1 MIFFPRARWWARMF
15 FAPNIKRRGGA
26 KMFLRELLK
35 DEFKNWGSCKILLQA
50 PTGMGK
56 TTFVI
61 GEVLPYNVV
70 RGNKILILCNRKLL
84 RKQYWYA
91 LVREFERYSDLESVI
106 EIKTYQELAE
116 NISNGTHVEEII
128 EEFQTIVCDE
138 AHYFYSDSDFNGVGT
153 YVLLNE
159 LIWATMLKQ
168 VIFMSAT
175 LDCISNTIE
184 DMITT
189 CAKIYPPNM
198 AKGFDFQKAVQV
210 KKYDYNYLANYDYV
224 SCRCFQELASL
235 TDYIVKSSGKTI
247 IFWDDRKHIEE
258 LKEKLMETKKY
269 AKNDIVT
276 LDAQKVDAAEYRS
289 VVENLALANRLVP
302 KVLLTTSVLD
312 NGVSVC
318 DETVENVCIIT
329 ESKVSFLQMLGR
341 VRATKNTRINL
352 LFLLR
357 HPNHFAHREQQYEAQ
372 KEYFPVERKEE
383 IQTVPFRI
391 WTSMWEESEEAS
403 AYRRVYVP
411 CRRALKLLDVSR
423 KNVEC
428 YCGNV
433 KLVVNN
439 FAYQKNADNFLWE
452 SRFHQ
457 ASVHDLYEPIYLQ
470 MQWIGKTP
478 EELIK
483 DYDTLDEA
491 KKKQLVDILM
501 QIKNF
506 SLEELRSVKE
516 RIAKE
521 FGSNILGKYRLRKK
535 SFETSILELILKDYG
550 FELVVAT
557 DANHRNIYS
566 VIAMGGDADVND

>member
-1 MIFFPRARWWARMF
+1 
-15 FAPNIKRRGGA
+15 
-26 KMFLRELLK
+26 MFLKELLK
-35 DEFKNWGSCKILLQA
+35 DEFKKWGSCKILLQA

-56 TTFVI
+56 TTFIVQ
-61 GEVLPYNVV
+61 ELLSYYAA
-70 RGNKILILCNRKLL
+70 RGNKLLILCNRKLL
-84 RKQYWYA
+84 RKQYWYT
-91 LVREFERYSDLESVI
+91 LVQKFERYSELENVV
-106 EIKTYQELAE
+106 EIMTYQELAE
-116 NISNGTHVEEII
+116 IISKGLRLEDVLSD
-128 EEFQTIVCDE
+128 FQGVVCDE
-138 AHYFYSDSDFNGVGT
+138 VHYFYADSDFNGLGT

-175 LDCISNTIE
+175 LDCISNSIE
-184 DMITT
+184 NMIIA
-189 CAKIYPPNM
+189 CAKIYPSDM
-198 AKGFDFQKAVQV
+198 SRGFDFQKATQIR
-210 KKYDYNYLANYDYV
+210 KYDYNCFANYDYV

-428 YCGNV
+428 YWGNV
-433 KLVVNN
+433 KLVVND
-439 FAYQKNADNFLWE
+439 FAYWKITDNYLWAAK
-452 SRFHQ
+452 FHQ
-457 ASVHDLYEPIYLQ
+457 LSILDLYGPVYEQ

-483 DYDTLDEA
+483 DYDTLDAA
-491 KKKQLVDILM
+491 KKKQLVDILL
-501 QIKNF
+501 QIKDF
-506 SLEELRSVKE
+506 SKKDFIDVKE
-516 RIAKE
+516 CIAKE
-521 FGSNILGKYRLRKK
+521 FGNNILSKYKLRNS
-535 SFETSILELILKDYG
+535 SFETSILQLILEEYDLK
-550 FELVVAT
+550 LVETLDSNRHKV
-557 DANHRNIYS
+557 YS
-566 VIAMGGDADVND
+566 VAPKKGGEVDVDG

>member
-1 MIFFPRARWWARMF
+1 MERPFGLYRKLHVSDAML
-15 FAPNIKRRGGA
+15 KKKRGG
-26 KMFLRELLK
+26 KEMFLKELLK
-35 DEFKNWGSCKILLQA
+35 DEFKKWGCCKILLQA

-61 GEVLPYNVV
+61 EEVLPYNVV

-128 EEFQTIVCDE
+128 EDFQTIVCDE
-138 AHYFYSDSDFNGVGT
+138 VHYFYSDSDFNGVGT

-175 LDCISNTIE
+175 LDCISNTIA

-224 SCRCFQELASL
+224 SCRCFQEVASL

-247 IFWDDRKHIEE
+247 VFWDDRKRIEE

-276 LDAQKVDAAEYRS
+276 LDAQKVDVAEYRS

-391 WTSMWEESEEAS
+391 WASMWEESEEAS
-403 AYRRVYVP
+403 AYRRVYIP

-423 KNVEC
+423 ENVEC

-433 KLVVNN
+433 KLVVND
-439 FAYQKNADNFLWE
+439 FAYRKITDNYLWAAK
-452 SRFHQ
+452 FHQ
-457 ASVHDLYEPIYLQ
+457 LSILDLYGPVYEQ
-470 MQWIGKTP
+470 MQWLGKQP
-478 EELIK
+478 EELTK
-483 DYDTLDEA
+483 DYDTFDAA
-491 KKKQLVDILM
+491 KKKQLVDILL

-506 SLEELRSVKE
+506 SLEDLMSVKE
-516 RIAKE
+516 CIAKE
-521 FGSNILGKYRLRKK
+521 FGSNVLSKYALRKK
-535 SFETSILELILKDYG
+535 SFENSILELILKDYDLK
-550 FELVVAT
+550 LVVT
-557 DANHRNIYS
+557 LDSKRRNVYS
-566 VIAMGGDADVND
+566 VVPMGGDADVND